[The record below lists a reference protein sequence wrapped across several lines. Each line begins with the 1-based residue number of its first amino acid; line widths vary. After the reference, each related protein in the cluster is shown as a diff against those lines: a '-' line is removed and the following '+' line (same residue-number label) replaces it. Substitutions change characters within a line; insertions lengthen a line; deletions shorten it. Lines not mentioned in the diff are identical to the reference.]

1 MKRWQKVT
9 IWIASILIVLVV
21 GGLFAANYAVDKVLD
36 SMVGM
41 SVDDL
46 IGEEDVNESGNS
58 DGTVSPPTGN
68 GDSETDTGT
77 GTNDGAVGDPNQ
89 SVSSGNSQNT
99 GNSTDPSNGGGTNSS
114 NGGSDSSSS
123 SSNGQQPNS
132 SNGSNGEQAS
142 GSEQQGSSGSN
153 SGGYSP
159 EVSSDKAKEVEE
171 NISIKDKAKV
181 VSTLMGSLSAS
192 DISALQKLASGG
204 LSVEEKKE
212 ARDLL
217 LEKLTEDQYNELI
230 GIAAK
235 HGLSQGKSY
244 SEVKA
249 E

>member
-58 DGTVSPPTGN
+58 EGTVSPPTGSGN
-68 GDSETDTGT
+68 SGTDTGT
-77 GTNDGAVGDPNQ
+77 GDGAAGDPNQ

-114 NGGSDSSSS
+114 NGGSDNSSSS
-123 SSNGQQPNS
+123 SSGQQPNG
-132 SNGSNGEQAS
+132 SNGSNGEQTS
-142 GSEQQGSSGSN
+142 GSEQQGSNGSN

-159 EVSSDKAKEVEE
+159 EVSTDKAKEVEE

-217 LEKLTEDQYNELI
+217 LEKLTEDQYNDLI

-244 SEVKA
+244 SEVKG

>member
-58 DGTVSPPTGN
+58 DGTASPPTGN

-77 GTNDGAVGDPNQ
+77 GTNDGAASDPNQ

-99 GNSTDPSNGGGTNSS
+99 GNSSDPSTDGGTNSS
-114 NGGSDSSSS
+114 NGGSDNSSS
-123 SSNGQQPNS
+123 SSNGQQPS
-132 SNGSNGEQAS
+132 GSNGSNGEQTS
-142 GSEQQGSSGSN
+142 GSEQQGSN
-153 SGGYSP
+153 GGYSP
-159 EVSSDKAKEVEE
+159 EISTDKAKEVEE
-171 NISIKDKAKV
+171 NITIKDKAKV

-192 DISALQKLASGG
+192 DISTLQKLASGG
-204 LSVEEKKE
+204 LSVDEKREAKE
-212 ARDLL
+212 LL

-230 GIAAK
+230 AIAAK
-235 HGLSQGKSY
+235 HGLSQGKTY
-244 SEVKA
+244 SETKG